1 MHKFIWL
8 VPLLP
13 LAGAAINGIF
23 GRWFRFPEKLI
34 GGIAVGSVALA
45 FLISLTAVYSY
56 GFSGNSLWPN
66 PYVTTQTAFTWIS
79 GGAVKQSLG
88 YAQPGAP
95 NSATISVAN
104 QPVTVANGRGSLLNV
119 EWSYQ
124 LDPLSAIFMLVIT
137 GVGLCIFVFA
147 TGYMHDDPG
156 FYRFFAYMGLFMFS
170 MLVLVMGSNF
180 VMMFVGWEGVGLC
193 SYLLIGYYFNRA
205 EAANA
210 SRKAFITNRV
220 GDFGF
225 ILAIFGIIATFGTAQ
240 YASVIQQAVSYP
252 LEPLGHWGLMS
263 WIALGLMIGAC
274 GKSAQFPLHVW
285 LPDAMAGPTP
295 VSALIHAAT
304 MVTAGLY
311 MLTRTNIIF
320 QHSQTMM
327 LVVAVIGAFTAIFA
341 ATIGITQNDIKKVL
355 AYSTVSQLG
364 FMFLACGV
372 GAFTIG
378 IFHVMTHAFFKA
390 LMFLGA
396 GSVIHGMHHEQ
407 DMRRMGGL
415 RKYMPWTYLT
425 FMAGWL
431 AICGIIPFSGFW
443 SKDEILWRTAS
454 TNHIPVGWLL
464 WIVGTIAATC
474 TAFYMTRLM
483 AMTFWGRYRG
493 DDGKEAHGDDHAPG
507 KHEQHPHVPH
517 ESPKSMWVPLVVL
530 AILATVGGFVGISTA
545 FTGGREVGGR
555 LNIVHWLNPVIWNPT
570 TKSFHVDEPLSAAEE
585 AKIAETPHTSELRA
599 LPQEESSG
607 FNLAH
612 AVESKLGSEVATEW
626 VFIIISL
633 IVAGIGIGLGFLF
646 YIKDTRLPDIWAAR
660 LAPLYRAS
668 YNKYWIDEF
677 YGWAVTRRTMDLAR
691 GVFKFDSEVV
701 DGAVNGS
708 AWLTRLSSKITGG
721 TDKYFVD
728 GLVNAI
734 AAFVVRL
741 MSPIVRAT
749 QTGLT
754 QNYALVMVVGL
765 LLAVAFYLVKM
776 L

>member
-1 MHKFIWL
+1 MYRFIWL

-13 LAGAAINGIF
+13 LIGAAINGIF
-23 GRWFRFPEKLI
+23 GRWLRFPEKLI
-34 GGIAVGSVALA
+34 SGIAVGTVALS
-45 FLISLTAVYSY
+45 FLISAAAIYSY
-56 GFSGNSLWPN
+56 GFGSDAQWPN
-66 PYVTTQTAFTWIS
+66 PYVTTQTVFTWIP
-79 GGAVKQSLG
+79 GGAVQQTLG
-88 YAQPGAP
+88 YAAPG
-95 NSATISVAN
+95 SSTTISVGN
-104 QPVTVANGRGSLLNV
+104 QPVTVPSPRASLLNI

-124 LDPLSAIFMLVIT
+124 LDPLSAVFMLIVT

-210 SRKAFITNRV
+210 SRKAFITNRI

-225 ILAIFGIIATFGTAQ
+225 MLAVFAIIATFGSAEFT
-240 YASVIQQAVSYP
+240 SVISQAAGYP
-252 LEPLGHWGLMS
+252 VETLGHWGLLS

-311 MLTRTNIIF
+311 MLTRTNVIF

-327 LVVAVIGAFTAIFA
+327 LVVAVVGAFTAIFA

-407 DMRRMGGL
+407 DMRRMGNL
-415 RKYMPWTYLT
+415 RKYMPYTYLT
-425 FMAGWL
+425 FLAGWL

-454 TNHIPVGWLL
+454 TSVVPIGWLL
-464 WIVGTIAATC
+464 WIVATIAATC

-493 DDGKEAHGDDHAPG
+493 DDKAESQGDDHAPG

-545 FTGGREVGGR
+545 FTGGREIGGR
-555 LNIVHWLNPVIWNPT
+555 LNIVHWLTPVIWNPT
-570 TKSFHVDEPLSAAEE
+570 TQSFHLDEPISPAEE
-585 AKIAETPHTSELRA
+585 ARIAATPHTSELRA
-599 LPQEESSG
+599 LSSSPEHAG
-607 FNLAH
+607 FNLGES
-612 AVESKLGSEVATEW
+612 VEKKIGETWAEFLFMG
-626 VFIIISL
+626 ISIL
-633 IVAGIGIGLGFLF
+633 VAGFGMGLGYLF
-646 YIKDTRLPDIWAAR
+646 YIKDTRLPDIWAK
-660 LAPLYRAS
+660 LFAPLYRAS
-668 YNKYWIDEF
+668 YHKYWIDEF
-677 YGWAVTRRTMDLAR
+677 FGWAFTRRTMDLAR
-691 GVFKFDSEVV
+691 GVFAFDSKVI
-701 DGAVNGS
+701 DGGVNGS
-708 AWLTRLSSKITGG
+708 AWLTRLSSRITGG
-721 TDKYFVD
+721 TDKYLVD

-734 AAFVVRL
+734 AGFVVRL
-741 MSPIVRAT
+741 MSPLVRAA

-754 QNYALVMVVGL
+754 ANYALVMVIGL
-765 LLAVAFYLVKM
+765 LVAVALYLVKIF
-776 L
+776 